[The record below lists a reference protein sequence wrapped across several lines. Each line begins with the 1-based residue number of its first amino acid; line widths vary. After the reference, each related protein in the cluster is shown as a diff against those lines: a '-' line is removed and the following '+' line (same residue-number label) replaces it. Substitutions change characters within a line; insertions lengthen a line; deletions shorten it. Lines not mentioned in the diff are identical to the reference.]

1 MLTDTVPLNVNLV
14 IVNSTKAAY
23 SQKEQFL
30 PGIVLFGYRERHKQ
44 IEGWFLVGMLRNN
57 LKVHPKESGGLD
69 NDKSIK
75 CQQGYTTKL

>member
-1 MLTDTVPLNVNLV
+1 MCCADWVVRQWKLLLTDTVPSNVSLV

-44 IEGWFLVGMLRNN
+44 IEGWFLVGLLRNN
-57 LKVHPKESGGLD
+57 LKVHPKGERRA
-69 NDKSIK
+69 
-75 CQQGYTTKL
+75 QQ